1 LIQLLLIAPFLLI
14 LGALGSYWLA
24 GRAFIPVDRLIRIT
38 RIINAG
44 DLRQRV
50 PVPRAHDEIRLLALT
65 FNEMIDRLN
74 EAFTRQKRF
83 VADASHELRTPV
95 TAIRSMAEV
104 ALNQAT
110 TPGDYISVLHEVGAE
125 TERLGHLINDL
136 LALARAD
143 EGRTLLD
150 KQPVRLD
157 LLAADVVATVEP
169 LSVER
174 GITLQVQAPEPITV
188 LGDEARLI
196 QVLMNLLDNAITYT
210 DVGGQVTVTVESRH
224 DNACLTVS
232 DTGFGIAQEDIPRI
246 FDRFYR
252 ADPARSRTTGG
263 SGLGLAIVEWIVRA
277 HGGTITVE
285 SQVGHGSTF
294 TVTLPLAT

>member
-1 LIQLLLIAPFLLI
+1 
-14 LGALGSYWLA
+14 
-24 GRAFIPVDRLIRIT
+24 
-38 RIINAG
+38 
-44 DLRQRV
+44 
-50 PVPRAHDEIRLLALT
+50 
-65 FNEMIDRLN
+65 
-74 EAFTRQKRF
+74 
-83 VADASHELRTPV
+83 
-95 TAIRSMAEV
+95 
-104 ALNQAT
+104 
-110 TPGDYISVLHEVGAE
+110 VLHEVGAE

-277 HGGTITVE
+277 HGGTISVE
-285 SQVGHGSTF
+285 SQVGDGSTF